1 MSSRAFVG
9 ELTCRF
15 ISAGDVWKHMAQL
28 FTERMA
34 AEMDDGFVI
43 YINGMRLNKLR
54 ALPHWLVA
62 NWTVAKMF
70 RQLEADPDS
79 GFLGYTPIFLGFRKG
94 AAMQYWRSLDD
105 LQRFATDPDGPHV
118 PAWTWYNEEADPD
131 GGLGFWAEL
140 YVVDGDSFET
150 FFRNVPPIGIG
161 KFAKMV
167 PMAEHDRRLGL
178 SADGRP
184 GRAPPTEEPVEG

>member
-1 MSSRAFVG
+1 MTPIFR
-9 ELTCRF
+9 
-15 ISAGDVWKHMAQL
+15 
-28 FTERMA
+28 ERMA

-54 ALPHWLVA
+54 AFPQWLRA

-70 RQLEADPDS
+70 RRLENDPDS
-79 GFLGYTPIFLGFRKG
+79 GFLGYTPIFLGLRKG
-94 AAMQYWRSLDD
+94 AAMQYWRSLED

-118 PAWTWYNEEADPD
+118 PAWNWYNETADPD

-140 YVVDGDSFET
+140 YVIDGDGFET

-161 KFAKMV
+161 KYAEMV
-167 PMAEHDRRLGL
+167 PMDEHERRLGL
-178 SADGRP
+178 SPDGIPR
-184 GRAPPTEEPVEG
+184 GVRSSEEPVERQA